1 MRVLGG
7 GARGEGWPQGTGCGK
22 LAPMVKTPDLEIG
35 DPATGTHA
43 PGQVLP
49 EPGGFFGHPRGLSTL
64 FFTEMWERF
73 SYYGMRAI
81 LLLFMTAAVAEG
93 GLGWDAAKAGP
104 IYGLYTAMVYL
115 TALPGGWIADR
126 ILGQRR
132 SVLIGGIVIALGH
145 VSLTFHSLAFFY
157 LGLVLIVTGTGLLKP
172 NISTMV
178 GGLYSPQDVRR
189 DAGFSIFYMG
199 INIGA
204 FFAPLVCGFLGQST
218 QFRGF
223 LASHG
228 FNPAN
233 SWHWGF
239 GAAAVGMT
247 LGLIQYVL
255 GGRRLGNAGLRPAT
269 AGDPASQAKD
279 RRNLLISFGIFAIL
293 ILVAVLVRVSVAD
306 VTRYVGYSL
315 LVIPI
320 AYFIFLFSQPWTTE
334 ERKHLWAILLFF
346 LFAALFWSAFEQAGS
361 TLNLFAQRF
370 TRNSILGFQY
380 PASWLQAVNSA
391 FIWILA
397 PVFAWIWIALGRR
410 RKEPS
415 SPAKFAYGLFFVGA
429 GFLVMVGAA
438 LASGPQGGRVTPLW
452 LLTVYLL
459 HTVGELCLS
468 PVGLS
473 TMTKL
478 APGRVVSQMMGI
490 WFLASSLGNF
500 IGGQVAGV
508 FEKFPLPWIFGSVFG
523 VCMLFT
529 LIAVALI
536 RPIKRLMGEVH

>member
-1 MRVLGG
+1 
-7 GARGEGWPQGTGCGK
+7 
-22 LAPMVKTPDLEIG
+22 MVKTPDLEVA
-35 DPATGTHA
+35 DPATGTYA
-43 PGQVLP
+43 RNAGQAMPG
-49 EPGGFFGHPRGLSTL
+49 PGGFFGHPRGLSTL

-81 LLLFMTAAVAEG
+81 LLLFMTAAVTEG
-93 GLGWDAAKAGP
+93 GLGWDTAKAGP

-126 ILGQRR
+126 LIGQRR

-145 VSLTFHSLAFFY
+145 VSLALHGLGFFF
-157 LGLVLIVTGTGLLKP
+157 LGLFLIVTGTGLLKP

-178 GGLYSPQDVRR
+178 GGLYSPGDARR

-204 FFAPLVCGFLGQST
+204 FVAPLVCGFLAQST

-223 LASHG
+223 LEGHG
-228 FNPAN
+228 FNPVN

-255 GGRRLGNAGLRPAT
+255 GGRHLGKTGLAPAT
-269 AGDPASQAKD
+269 AGNPAALAKD
-279 RRNLLISFGIFAIL
+279 RRNLLIGAAVFAAVI
-293 ILVAVLVRVSVAD
+293 VLVFVVGLSVAA
-306 VTRYVGYSL
+306 VTKYVGYL
-315 LVIPI
+315 LLIIPI
-320 AYFIFLFSQPWTTE
+320 VYFAYLFSQPWTPE
-334 ERKHLWAILLFF
+334 ERGHLWAIVAFF
-346 LFAALFWSAFEQAGS
+346 VFATLFWSAFEQAGS
-361 TLNLFAQRF
+361 TLNLFAQRY
-370 TRNSILGFQY
+370 TSTSILGFEF

-391 FIWILA
+391 FIWMLA
-397 PVFAWIWIALGRR
+397 PVFAWIWVALGRR

-415 SPAKFAYGLFFVGA
+415 SPAKFSYGLFFAGA

-438 LASGPQGGRVTPLW
+438 LSSGPEGGRVTPMW
-452 LLTVYLL
+452 LITVYLL
-459 HTVGELCLS
+459 HTIGELCLS

-473 TMTKL
+473 SMTKL
-478 APGRVVSQMMGI
+478 APARVVSQMMGI
-490 WFLASSLGNF
+490 WFLATAEGNF

-508 FEKFPLPWIFGSVFG
+508 FEKFPLPQIFGSVAG
-523 VCMLFT
+523 VCAVFT
-529 LIAVALI
+529 LIAVVLI
-536 RPIKRLMGEVH
+536 RPLKRLMGEVH

>member
-1 MRVLGG
+1 
-7 GARGEGWPQGTGCGK
+7 
-22 LAPMVKTPDLEIG
+22 MVKTPDLEIA

-43 PGQVLP
+43 QNVGQAIPAP
-49 EPGGFFGHPRGLSTL
+49 EPGAFFGHPPGLSTL

-81 LLLFMTAAVAEG
+81 LLLFMTAAAAEG

-104 IYGLYTAMVYL
+104 IYGLYTAMAYL
-115 TALPGGWIADR
+115 AALPGGWIADR
-126 ILGQRR
+126 LIGQRR
-132 SVLIGGIVIALGH
+132 AVLVGGVIIALGH
-145 VSLTFHSLAFFY
+145 VSLTFHSLATFY
-157 LGLVLIVTGTGLLKP
+157 LGLVLIVMGTGLLKP

-178 GGLYSPQDVRR
+178 GSLYTPEDARR

-199 INIGA
+199 INLGA
-204 FFAPLVCGFLGQST
+204 FAAPLVCGFLAQST
-218 QFRGF
+218 QFRSF

-255 GGRRLGNAGLRPAT
+255 GGRRLGRAGLPSA
-269 AGDPASQAKD
+269 AGSAARAKD
-279 RRNLLISFGIFAIL
+279 RRALLLGVGTVAGLIVLLALLRLSGVIAFTAADVAKYAGYGLLLIPIIYFA
-293 ILVAVLVRVSVAD
+293 
-306 VTRYVGYSL
+306 Y
-315 LVIPI
+315 
-320 AYFIFLFSQPWTTE
+320 LFSRPWTPE
-334 ERKHLWAILLFF
+334 ERKHLWAIVLFF
-346 LFAALFWSAFEQAGS
+346 VFAALFWSAFEQAGS
-361 TLNLFAQRF
+361 TLNLFAERF
-370 TRNSILGFQY
+370 TRTTFLGFDY
-380 PASWLQAVNSA
+380 PASWFQSVNSA
-391 FIWILA
+391 FIWMLA
-397 PVFAWIWIALGRR
+397 PVFAWLWIALGRR
-410 RKEPS
+410 RREPS
-415 SPAKFAYGLFFVGA
+415 SPTKFTYGLFFVGI

-438 LASGPQGGRVTPLW
+438 LASGPQGARVSPGW

-478 APGRVVSQMMGI
+478 APARVVSQMMGV

-500 IGGQVAGV
+500 VGGQVAGV

-529 LIAVALI
+529 LIAVVLI
-536 RPIKRLMGEVH
+536 RPIRRLMGEVH

>member
-1 MRVLGG
+1 
-7 GARGEGWPQGTGCGK
+7 
-22 LAPMVKTPDLEIG
+22 MVKSSDVEIAG
-35 DPATGTHA
+35 GSADR
-43 PGQVLP
+43 
-49 EPGGFFGHPRGLSTL
+49 GFFGHPRGLSTL

-73 SYYGMRAI
+73 SYYGMRAL
-81 LLLFMTAAVAEG
+81 LLLFMTAAVTEG

-104 IYGLYTAMVYL
+104 IYGLYTALVYL

-126 ILGQRR
+126 LLGQRR
-132 SVLIGGIVIALGH
+132 SVLIGGIIIALGH
-145 VSLTFHSLAFFY
+145 VSLTLHGLGFFY
-157 LGLVLIVTGTGLLKP
+157 LGLALIVTGTGLLKP

-178 GGLYSPQDVRR
+178 GGLYTTEDARR

-204 FFAPLVCGFLGQST
+204 FAAPLVCGFLAQST

-228 FNPAN
+228 LNPAN

-247 LGLIQYVL
+247 LGLVQYLL
-255 GGRRLGNAGLRPAT
+255 GGRRLGTVGLEPAT

-279 RRNLLISFGIFAIL
+279 RRNLLIGAGLFAL
-293 ILVAVLVRVSVAD
+293 LVLVAVMVRISVAD
-306 VTRYVGYSL
+306 LTKYVGYAL

-320 AYFIFLFSQPWTTE
+320 VYFAVLFSQKWTPQ

-346 LFAALFWSAFEQAGS
+346 IFAILFWSAFEQAGS

-370 TRNSILGFQY
+370 TSNSILGFQY
-380 PASWLQAVNSA
+380 PASWLQAANSA
-391 FIWILA
+391 FIWMLA
-397 PVFAWIWIALGRR
+397 PVFAWIWVALGRR
-410 RKEPS
+410 RLEPS
-415 SPAKFAYGLFFVGA
+415 TPSKFAYGLFFVGA

-438 LASGPQGGRVTPLW
+438 LSSGPAGGRVSPMW

-473 TMTKL
+473 AMTKL
-478 APGRVVSQMMGI
+478 APARVVSQMLGI

-500 IGGQVAGV
+500 VGGQVAGQ
-508 FEKFPLPWIFGSVFG
+508 FEKFPLPWIFGAVAG
-523 VCMLFT
+523 VCMVFT
-529 LIAVALI
+529 LIAVVLI
-536 RPIKRLMGEVH
+536 PPIKRLMGEVH

>member
-1 MRVLGG
+1 
-7 GARGEGWPQGTGCGK
+7 
-22 LAPMVKTPDLEIG
+22 MVNTPDLEIAN
-35 DPATGTHA
+35 PADGTYA
-43 PGQVLP
+43 RNAGQAVPG
-49 EPGGFFGHPRGLSTL
+49 PGSFFGHPRGLSTL

-73 SYYGMRAI
+73 SFYGMRAI

-93 GLGWDAAKAGP
+93 GLGWNAATAGP

-126 ILGQRR
+126 LLGQRW
-132 SVLIGGIVIALGH
+132 SVLVGGIIIALGH
-145 VSLTFHSLAFFY
+145 VSLAFHSQNFFF

-178 GGLYSPQDVRR
+178 GGLYSPQDTRR
-189 DAGFSIFYMG
+189 DAGFSLFYMG

-204 FFAPLVCGFLGQST
+204 FFAPLVCGFLAQST

-223 LASHG
+223 LQSHG
-228 FNPAN
+228 LNPAN

-255 GGRRLGNAGLRPAT
+255 GGRHLGTTGLAPAT
-269 AGDPASQAKD
+269 AGNPAARAKD
-279 RRNLLISFGIFAIL
+279 LRNLLIGVAIL
-293 ILVAVLVRVSVAD
+293 AAVIALAVLARLSMGD
-306 VTRYVGYSL
+306 ITRYVGYAL

-320 AYFIFLFSQPWTTE
+320 VYFAYLFSLKWTPE
-334 ERKHLWAILLFF
+334 ERKHLWAIVLFF
-346 LFAALFWSAFEQAGS
+346 VFAALFWSAFEQAGS
-361 TLNLFAQRF
+361 TLNLFAERF
-370 TRNSILGFQY
+370 TRTSVLGFAF
-380 PASWLQAVNSA
+380 PASWLQSVNSA
-391 FIWILA
+391 FIWMLA
-397 PVFAWIWIALGRR
+397 PVFAVIWLALGRR

-415 SPAKFAYGLFFVGA
+415 SPAKFSYGLFFVGV
-429 GFLVMVGAA
+429 GFLVMAGAA
-438 LASGPQGGRVTPLW
+438 LTSGPAGARVSPLW
-452 LLTVYLL
+452 LVTVYLL

-478 APGRVVSQMMGI
+478 APQRVVSQMMGI
-490 WFLASSLGNF
+490 WFLASAEGNF
-500 IGGQVAGV
+500 IGGQVAAV
-508 FEKFPLPWIFGSVFG
+508 FEKFPLPKIFGAVFG

-529 LIAVALI
+529 LIAVVLI
-536 RPIKRLMGEVH
+536 RPLKRLMGEVH

>member
-1 MRVLGG
+1 
-7 GARGEGWPQGTGCGK
+7 
-22 LAPMVKTPDLEIG
+22 MVKTPDLEIA
-35 DPATGTHA
+35 DPATGVHA
-43 PGQVLP
+43 RNAGQAVP

-81 LLLFMTAAVAEG
+81 LLLFMTGAVAEG

-104 IYGLYTAMVYL
+104 IYGLYTAMAYL
-115 TALPGGWIADR
+115 AALPGGWIADR
-126 ILGQRR
+126 LIGQRR
-132 SVLIGGIVIALGH
+132 AVLIGGIIIALGH
-145 VSLTFHSLAFFY
+145 VSLTFHALAFFY
-157 LGLVLIVTGTGLLKP
+157 LGLVLIVVGTGLLKP

-178 GGLYSPQDVRR
+178 GTLYGPDDARR

-204 FFAPLVCGFLGQST
+204 FAAPLVCGFLAQSE
-218 QFRGF
+218 QWRGF
-223 LASHG
+223 LAG
-228 FNPAN
+228 RGLNPAS

-255 GGRRLGNAGLRPAT
+255 GGKRLGRAGLAPAS
-269 AGDPASQAKD
+269 AHDPAAHAKD
-279 RRNLLISFGIFAIL
+279 RRNLFIGLAIFAAI
-293 ILVAVLVRVSVAD
+293 VAGAALLRLSIDD
-306 VTRYVGYSL
+306 VTKYVGYAL
-315 LVIPI
+315 IILPI
-320 AYFIFLFSQPWTTE
+320 AYFAFLFSQPWTPE
-334 ERKHLWAILLFF
+334 ERKHLWAIVLFF

-361 TLNLFAQRF
+361 TLNLFADRF
-370 TRNSILGFQY
+370 TNNRIFGFEY
-380 PASWLQAVNSA
+380 PASWFQSVNSLYIM
-391 FIWILA
+391 FLA
-397 PVFAWIWIALGRR
+397 PFFAWLWVALARR
-410 RKEPS
+410 RREPS
-415 SPAKFAYGLFFVGA
+415 SPTKFAYGLFFVGV

-438 LASGPQGGRVTPLW
+438 LASGPAGGRVSPAW
-452 LLTVYLL
+452 LLSVYLI
-459 HTVGELCLS
+459 HTIGELCLS

-478 APGRVVSQMMGI
+478 APERVVSQMMGV
-490 WFLASSLGNF
+490 WFLASSVGNF

-523 VCMLFT
+523 VCMVFT

-536 RPIKRLMGEVH
+536 RPIRRMMGSVH

>member
-1 MRVLGG
+1 
-7 GARGEGWPQGTGCGK
+7 
-22 LAPMVKTPDLEIG
+22 MVKTPDLEIAN
-35 DPATGTHA
+35 PAVA
-43 PGQVLP
+43 P
-49 EPGGFFGHPRGLSTL
+49 EAGGFFGHPAGLSTL

-73 SYYGMRAI
+73 SFYGMRAI
-81 LLLFMTAAVAEG
+81 LLLFMTAAVTEG
-93 GLGWDAAKAGP
+93 GLGWSAAKAGP
-104 IYGLYTAMVYL
+104 IYGLYTALVYL

-178 GGLYSPQDVRR
+178 GGLYTPADTRR

-199 INIGA
+199 INLGA
-204 FFAPLVCGFLGQST
+204 FASPLVCGFLAQST

-223 LASHG
+223 LQSHG
-228 FNPAN
+228 MNPAN

-255 GGRRLGNAGLRPAT
+255 GGRRLGNVGEQPAT
-269 AGDPASQAKD
+269 AGDPAVQARD
-279 RRNLLISFGIFAIL
+279 RRNLLLGLAVF
-293 ILVAVLVRVSVAD
+293 AVLVLVGVLLRIAMTD

-320 AYFIFLFSQPWTTE
+320 LYFAFLFSQQWTSE

-346 LFAALFWSAFEQAGS
+346 VFAALFWSAFEQAGS
-361 TLNLFAQRF
+361 TLNLFAERL
-370 TRNSILGFQY
+370 TRNSIFGFQY
-380 PASWLQAVNSA
+380 PASWLQSVNSA
-391 FIWILA
+391 FIWMLA
-397 PVFAWIWIALGRR
+397 PVFAWLWIALGRR
-410 RKEPS
+410 RREPS
-415 SPAKFAYGLFFVGA
+415 SPAKFSYGLFFVGA

-438 LASGPQGGRVTPLW
+438 LASGPQGGRVSPAW

-459 HTVGELCLS
+459 HTIGELCLS

-478 APGRVVSQMMGI
+478 APARVVSQMMGI

-500 IGGQVAGV
+500 IGGQVAGL
-508 FEKFPLPWIFGSVFG
+508 FEKFPLPWIFGAVFG

-529 LIAVALI
+529 LIAVVLI
-536 RPIKRLMGEVH
+536 KPIRRLMGDVH